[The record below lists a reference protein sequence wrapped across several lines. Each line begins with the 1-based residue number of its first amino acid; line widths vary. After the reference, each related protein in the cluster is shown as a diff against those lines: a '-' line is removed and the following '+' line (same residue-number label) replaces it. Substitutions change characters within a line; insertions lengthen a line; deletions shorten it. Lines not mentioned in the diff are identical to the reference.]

1 MKTLKNICNGPPFF
15 SKIYSKLNLWNFSRF
30 FIANAEPWMLLCCE
44 TSILTLQ
51 MMSKY
56 KKWWLIY
63 ISATTWLWLF
73 YWKRVL
79 NTSSLIVCVTLNL
92 ETAQKY
98 FYTSNVS
105 LYELTASISLKNFE
119 GMAFSS
125 VFYRIKENEST
136 LIERHCAIN

>member
-15 SKIYSKLNLWNFSRF
+15 SKTYSKLNLWNFSRY
-30 FIANAEPWMLLCCE
+30 FIASAEPWMLRCCG

-56 KKWWLIY
+56 KNWRLMY

-79 NTSSLIVCVTLNL
+79 NTLSLIACLTLNL
-92 ETAQKY
+92 VTAQKK
-98 FYTSNVS
+98 FCTGNVS
-105 LYELTASISLKNFE
+105 LYEWKASISLKNFE

-125 VFYRIKENEST
+125 VFYRIKENEFT
-136 LIERHCAIN
+136 LIERDCAID